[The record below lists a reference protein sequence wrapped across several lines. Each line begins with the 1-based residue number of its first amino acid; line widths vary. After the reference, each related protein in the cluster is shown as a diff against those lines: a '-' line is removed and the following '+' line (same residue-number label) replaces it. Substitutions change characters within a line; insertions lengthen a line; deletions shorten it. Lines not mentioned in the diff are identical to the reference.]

1 MARFR
6 YKMQNILDIK
16 YKLEEQAKTAFSAA
30 AAKLAEEE
38 EKMQQLKNRRMAYEE
53 EARKLAMDRLDIPKI
68 KQCRDAIDAMKE
80 AIRNQAVSVHV
91 AQRNLESARV
101 RLNEVMTDRKT
112 HEKLK
117 DKAFEVFKQ
126 ELEEE
131 ETKSIDE
138 LVSYKF
144 KNKTNG

>member
-16 YKLEEQAKTAFSAA
+16 YKLEDQAKTAFSTA
-30 AAKLAEEE
+30 AAKLMEEE
-38 EKMQQLKNRRMAYEE
+38 EKMQQLRNRKASYEE
-53 EARKLAMDRLDIPKI
+53 EARVLAMNRLNIPKI
-68 KQCRDAIDAMKE
+68 KQCKAAIEAIKE
-80 AIRNQAVSVHV
+80 AIRNQAVAVHI

-101 RLNEVMTDRKT
+101 HLNEVMTDRKT

-117 DKAFEVFKQ
+117 EKAFEVFKQ

-144 KNKTNG
+144 KNKTKE